1 MQIIIFIILL
11 FTCSTVVQAR
21 PVSYPKAWT
30 ANTFNDGDRHVF
42 NAHYSPTA
50 FYAIGYNAEYW
61 REDKFQIHALHMN
74 NLLKRWNGEGS
85 QANLYLRTGIG
96 AAYSD
101 EDEFDS
107 HTELVAFAGIST
119 DWETRRYFVSYQ
131 NRYVDAGNIADNFS
145 QRFKAGFAPYLAD
158 YGSLHTW
165 LMLEARHAPEADDQ
179 LVLTP
184 LVRLFSGPNLLEG
197 GVSDVGDV
205 QFNFIHRF

>member
-1 MQIIIFIILL
+1 MQNIILIILL
-11 FTCSTVVQAR
+11 FTYSTIVQAR

-30 ANTFNDGDRHVF
+30 ATTFNDGDRHIF
-42 NAHYSPTA
+42 NVHYSPTA

-85 QANLYLRTGIG
+85 QANFYLRTGIG

-107 HTELVAFAGIST
+107 HTELAAFTGIST

-131 NRYVDAGNIADNFS
+131 NRYVDAGNITDSFS
-145 QRFKAGFAPYLAD
+145 QRFKVGIAPYLAE

-165 LMLEARHAPEADDQ
+165 LMLEARHAPEANDQ

-197 GVSDVGDV
+197 GVSDDGDV